1 MTDSGASPKAVAAM
15 TEPSRAE
22 IVALDRA
29 HLWHPFTQMQEWLAT
44 DPLVIAAADGNYL
57 LDTDGRRYL
66 DGVSSLWCN
75 VHGHRHPAIDA
86 AIRAQL
92 DRVAHTTLLGLA
104 SPPAAML
111 AARLTAIA
119 PSGLTRTFYSDA
131 GATAVEIALKLAL
144 QYWRLRGEER
154 PSFVALVEAY
164 HGDTLGAMSLGF
176 SQTFHRFYQPLLPV
190 ERVPAPYAL
199 ERSERRAPDDALASA
214 LATLEKTLRRTH
226 GTIAAVV
233 VEPLMQGAAGM
244 WPQPIEYLREVR
256 ALTRRYD
263 TLLVCDE
270 VATGFGRT
278 GRLFA
283 CDHSATTP
291 DLLVLGKGLTGG
303 YLPLAATLATEEIFQ
318 AFLGPY
324 DGYTAFFHGH
334 TFTGNALACAAALAS
349 LDLFTPTL
357 LASLPEKSAA
367 LAGALETRVRP
378 LAPVW
383 EIRQRGLMVGIELM
397 RDPERRERYA
407 PGERVGHRVILAAR
421 RRGVV
426 LRPLGDVLVL
436 MPPLSITTDE
446 IETLVAVAAESI
458 EEVIGR

>member
-1 MTDSGASPKAVAAM
+1 
-15 TEPSRAE
+15 
-22 IVALDRA
+22 
-29 HLWHPFTQMQEWLAT
+29 
-44 DPLVIAAADGNYL
+44 
-57 LDTDGRRYL
+57 
-66 DGVSSLWCN
+66 
-75 VHGHRHPAIDA
+75 
-86 AIRAQL
+86 
-92 DRVAHTTLLGLA
+92 
-104 SPPAAML
+104 
-111 AARLTAIA
+111 
-119 PSGLTRTFYSDA
+119 
-131 GATAVEIALKLAL
+131 
-144 QYWRLRGEER
+144 
-154 PSFVALVEAY
+154 
-164 HGDTLGAMSLGF
+164 MSVGF
-176 SQTFHRFYQPLLPV
+176 SETFHRFYRPLLPG
-190 ERVPAPYAL
+190 RARA
-199 ERSERRAPDDALASA
+199 RSLRARARASA
-214 LATLEKTLRRTH
+214 GRRTTRSRPRSRASRTTLRRTH

-244 WPQPIEYLREVR
+244 WPQPVEYLREVR

-303 YLPLAATLATEEIFQ
+303 YLPLAATLATEEIFR

-349 LDLFTPTL
+349 LDLFTPAL
-357 LASLPEKSAA
+357 LASLPEKAAA
-367 LAGALETRVRP
+367 LAAALAPRIRP
-378 LAPVW
+378 LASVF

-397 RDPERRERYA
+397 RDPDRRAGYA
-407 PGERVGHRVILAAR
+407 PAERIGHRVILAAR

-436 MPPLSITTDE
+436 MPPLSITADE
-446 IETLVAVAAESI
+446 IATLVAVAAESI
-458 EEVIGR
+458 AEVTARVTPLLVTGTDTGIGKTIVTAALAAALAARGHRVGVVKPVGDRVPPRSRGRARPSPPRPATRRRSTPCVRIACPIRWRRRSPPSAPASRSTSTALRRAPAARAPTRSTCC

>member
-1 MTDSGASPKAVAAM
+1 MPQ
-15 TEPSRAE
+15 PSTAE
-22 IVALDRA
+22 VVALDHA
-29 HLWHPFTQMQEWLAT
+29 HLWHPFTQMQEWLAAE
-44 DPLVIAAADGNYL
+44 PLVIAAAEGNYL
-57 LDTDGRRYL
+57 VDGDGRRYL

-104 SPPAAML
+104 SPPAALLGAEL
-111 AARLTAIA
+111 ARIA
-119 PSGLTRTFYSDA
+119 PAGLTRVFYSDA

-154 PSFVALVEAY
+154 PGFVALVEAY
-164 HGDTLGAMSLGF
+164 HGDTLGAMSVGF
-176 SQTFHRFYQPLLPV
+176 SETFHRFYRPLLPV

-199 ERSERRAPDDALASA
+199 ERGEGRPPHDALAVA
-214 LATLEKTLRRTH
+214 LTRLEETLQRTR

-244 WPQPIEYLREVR
+244 WPQPVEYLAEVR

-283 CDHSATTP
+283 CDHTATSP

-303 YLPLAATLATEEIFQ
+303 YLPLAATLATEEIFR

-349 LDLFTPTL
+349 LALFTPAM
-357 LASLPEKSAA
+357 LASLPEKAAVLAAA
-367 LAGALETRVRP
+367 LGARVRP
-378 LAPVW
+378 LAPVF

-397 RDPERRERYA
+397 RDPERREPFA

-436 MPPLSITTDE
+436 MPPLGITPDE
-446 IETLVAVAAESI
+446 IDTLVGVAAESI
-458 EEVIGR
+458 AEVAGA

>member
-1 MTDSGASPKAVAAM
+1 MAASSELAPRD
-15 TEPSRAE
+15 EPDRATV
-22 IVALDRA
+22 VALDHA
-29 HLWHPFTQMQEWLAT
+29 HLWHPFTQMQEWLAA
-44 DPLVIAAADGNYL
+44 DPLVIAAAEGNYL
-57 LDTDGRRYL
+57 IDTEGGRYL

-75 VHGHRHPAIDA
+75 VHGHRQPAIDA

-104 SPPAAML
+104 SPPAALL
-111 AARLTAIA
+111 AARLAALA
-119 PSGLTRTFYSDA
+119 PAGLTRSFYSDA

-154 PSFVALVEAY
+154 AGFVALEEAY
-164 HGDTLGAMSLGF
+164 HGDTLGAMSVGF
-176 SQTFHRFYQPLLPV
+176 SETFHRFYRPLLPV

-199 ERSERRAPDDALASA
+199 ERGKGMAPAAALAAA
-214 LATLEKTLRRTH
+214 LDTLESTLRRTR
-226 GTIAAVV
+226 GRIAAVV
-233 VEPLMQGAAGM
+233 LEPLMQGAAGM
-244 WPQPIEYLREVR
+244 WPQPPEYLPAVRE
-256 ALTRRYD
+256 LTRRYD

-278 GRLFA
+278 GTLFA
-283 CDHSATTP
+283 CDHTATSP

-303 YLPLAATLATEEIFQ
+303 YLPLAATLASEEIFR

-349 LDLFTPTL
+349 LELFTPAL
-357 LASLPEKSAA
+357 LASLPVKSAA
-367 LAGALETRVRP
+367 LAAELETRVRP
-378 LAPVW
+378 LPHVA
-383 EIRQRGLMVGIELM
+383 EIRQRGLMVGVELM
-397 RDPERRERYA
+397 RDPSRRAGYA

-436 MPPLSITTDE
+436 MPPLSITADE
-446 IETLVAVAAESI
+446 IATLAAVAAESI
-458 EEVIGR
+458 AEITGA

>member
-1 MTDSGASPKAVAAM
+1 LTGNGTFPKAVVAM
-15 TEPSRAE
+15 TDTE

-29 HLWHPFTQMQEWLAT
+29 HLWHPFTQMQEWLAA

-57 LDTDGRRYL
+57 LDSDGRRYL

-86 AIRAQL
+86 AIRAQI

-111 AARLTAIA
+111 AARLAAIA
-119 PSGLTRTFYSDA
+119 PSGLTRVFYSDA

-144 QYWRLRGEER
+144 QYWRLRGEDR
-154 PSFVALVEAY
+154 PGFVALVEAY
-164 HGDTLGAMSLGF
+164 HGDTLGAMSVGF
-176 SQTFHRFYQPLLPV
+176 SETFHRFYRPLLPV

-199 ERSERRAPDDALASA
+199 ERTERLATADALAAA
-214 LATLEKTLRRTH
+214 LTALEDTLRRTH

-244 WPQPIEYLREVR
+244 WPQPVEYLREVR

-263 TLLVCDE
+263 TLLICDE

-278 GRLFA
+278 ARLFA
-283 CDHSATTP
+283 CDHSGTSP

-303 YLPLAATLATEEIFQ
+303 YLPLAVTLASEEIFQ

-349 LDLFTPTL
+349 LDLFTPAL
-357 LASLPEKSAA
+357 LGSLPTKAAA
-367 LAGALETRVRP
+367 LTAALETRVQP
-378 LAPVW
+378 LAHVV
-383 EIRQRGLMVGIELM
+383 EIRQRGLMVGVELM
-397 RDPERRERYA
+397 RDPHRRESYA
-407 PGERVGHRVILAAR
+407 PAERVGQRVILAAR

-436 MPPLSITTDE
+436 MPPLSITADE
-446 IETLVAVAAESI
+446 IATLVTVAAESI
-458 EEVIGR
+458 AEITGA

>member
-1 MTDSGASPKAVAAM
+1 M
-15 TEPSRAE
+15 TEPRRALASLDPTADV
-22 IVALDRA
+22 VAADRA
-29 HLWHPFTQMQEWLAT
+29 HLWHPFTQMQEWLAA
-44 DPLVIAAADGNYL
+44 DPLVIAEAEGNYL
-57 LDTDGRRYL
+57 IDPEGRRYL

-75 VHGHRHPAIDA
+75 VHGHRHPTIDA

-104 SPPAAML
+104 SPPAALL
-111 AARLTAIA
+111 AARLAEIA
-119 PSGLTRTFYSDA
+119 PRGLTRTFYSDA

-144 QYWRLRGEER
+144 QYWRLRGEDR
-154 PSFVALVEAY
+154 PGFVALVEAY
-164 HGDTLGAMSLGF
+164 HGDTLGAMSVGF
-176 SQTFHRFYQPLLPV
+176 SETFHRFYRPLLPV

-199 ERSERRAPDDALASA
+199 EREGQSPADALATA
-214 LATLEKTLRRTH
+214 LTRLEDTLRRTR
-226 GTIAAVV
+226 GTVAAVV

-244 WPQPIEYLREVR
+244 WPQPVEYLPEVR

-283 CDHSATTP
+283 CDHTATTP

-303 YLPLAATLATEEIFQ
+303 YLPLAATLATEEIFS
-318 AFLGPY
+318 AFLAPY
-324 DGYTAFFHGH
+324 DAYAAFFHGH

-349 LDLFTPTL
+349 LDLFTPAL
-357 LASLPEKSAA
+357 LASLPEKAAA
-367 LAGALETRVRP
+367 LAAALESEIRP
-378 LAPVW
+378 LASVF

-397 RDPERRERYA
+397 RRPGKRQTFTPAERI
-407 PGERVGHRVILAAR
+407 GHRVILAAR
-421 RRGVV
+421 KRGVV

-446 IETLVAVAAESI
+446 IGTLVRVAAESI
-458 EEVIGR
+458 ADVTA

>member
-1 MTDSGASPKAVAAM
+1 MRLSYSVAPMSA
-15 TEPSRAE
+15 PSRRE
-22 IVALDRA
+22 IVALDHA
-29 HLWHPFTQMQEWLAT
+29 HLWHPFTQMQEWLAAE
-44 DPLVIAAADGNYL
+44 PPVIAAAAGNYL
-57 LDTDGRRYL
+57 IDVDGTRYL

-75 VHGHRHPAIDA
+75 VHGHRQPAIDA
-86 AIRAQL
+86 AIRDQL

-104 SPPAAML
+104 SPPSALL
-111 AARLTAIA
+111 AARLAAIA
-119 PSGLTRTFYSDA
+119 PAGLTRTFYSDA

-144 QYWRLRGEER
+144 QYWRLRGETR
-154 PSFVALVEAY
+154 PAFVALEEAY
-164 HGDTLGAMSLGF
+164 HGDTLGAMSVGF
-176 SQTFHRFYQPLLPV
+176 SETFHRFYRPLLPV

-199 ERSERRAPDDALASA
+199 ARAERRTASDALAVA
-214 LATLEKTLRRTH
+214 LERLEATLERTR

-244 WPQPIEYLREVR
+244 WPQPVEYLREVR
-256 ALTRRYD
+256 ALTRRYE

-283 CDHSATTP
+283 CDHTATTP
-291 DLLVLGKGLTGG
+291 DLMVLGKGLTGG
-303 YLPLAATLATEEIFQ
+303 YLPLAATLATEEIFS

-349 LDLFTPTL
+349 LDLFTPAM
-357 LASLPEKSAA
+357 LASLPEKAAA
-367 LAGALETRVRP
+367 LAAALAREVRP
-378 LAPVW
+378 LAAVF

-397 RDPERRERYA
+397 RDPERRVAYA
-407 PGERVGHRVILAAR
+407 PADRIGHRVILAAR
-421 RRGVV
+421 TRGVM

-436 MPPLSITTDE
+436 MPPLSITPEE
-446 IETLVAVAAESI
+446 IATLVTVAAESI
-458 EEVIGR
+458 AEVTAA

>member
-1 MTDSGASPKAVAAM
+1 M
-15 TEPSRAE
+15 TEPSTAE

-29 HLWHPFTQMQEWLAT
+29 HLWHPFTQMQEWLSG

-57 LDTDGRRYL
+57 LDPEGRRYL

-86 AIRAQL
+86 AIRDQL

-104 SPPAAML
+104 SPPAARL
-111 AARLTAIA
+111 AARLAEIA
-119 PSGLTRTFYSDA
+119 PTGLTRTFYSDA

-144 QYWRLRGEER
+144 QYWRLRGEDR
-154 PSFVALVEAY
+154 PGFVALVEAY
-164 HGDTLGAMSLGF
+164 HGDTLGAMSIGF
-176 SQTFHRFYQPLLPV
+176 SETFHRFYRPLLPV
-190 ERVPAPYAL
+190 KRVPAPYAL
-199 ERSERRAPDDALASA
+199 ERTEHLTPPDALTAA
-214 LATLEKTLRRTH
+214 LTALEQTLRRGH

-244 WPQPIEYLREVR
+244 WPQPPEYLPAVR

-278 GRLFA
+278 ARLFA
-283 CDHSATTP
+283 CDHTATTP

-303 YLPLAATLATEEIFQ
+303 YLPLAATLATEEIFA

-324 DGYTAFFHGH
+324 DAYTAFFHGH

-349 LDLFTPTL
+349 LDLFTPAF
-357 LASLPEKSAA
+357 LASLPDKTAA
-367 LAGALETRVRP
+367 LAGALDTRVRP
-378 LAPVW
+378 LAHVA
-383 EIRQRGLMVGIELM
+383 EIRQRGLMIGIELM
-397 RDPERRERYA
+397 RTPARRESYGPA
-407 PGERVGHRVILAAR
+407 ERIGHRVILAAR
-421 RRGVV
+421 QRGVV

-436 MPPLSITTDE
+436 MPPLSITADE
-446 IETLVAVAAESI
+446 IETLVAVAAEAIAEITGS
-458 EEVIGR
+458 

>member
-1 MTDSGASPKAVAAM
+1 MS
-15 TEPSRAE
+15 EPSKRE
-22 IVALDRA
+22 IVALDHT
-29 HLWHPFTQMQEWLAT
+29 HLWHPFTQMQEWLA
-44 DPLVIAAADGNYL
+44 DEPLVIAAAEGNHL
-57 LDTDGRRYL
+57 IDTDGRRYL

-86 AIRAQL
+86 AIRDQL
-92 DRVAHTTLLGLA
+92 GRVAHTTLLGLA

-111 AARLTAIA
+111 AARLAAVA
-119 PSGLTRTFYSDA
+119 PTGLTRSFYSDA

-154 PSFVALVEAY
+154 PGFVALVEAY
-164 HGDTLGAMSLGF
+164 HGDTLGAMSVGF
-176 SQTFHRFYQPLLPV
+176 SETFHRFYQPLLPV
-190 ERVPAPYAL
+190 ERVPPPYVLERVEGHAAHDALVVAL
-199 ERSERRAPDDALASA
+199 ER
-214 LATLEKTLRRTH
+214 LENTLRRTH

-233 VEPLMQGAAGM
+233 IEPLMQGAAGM
-244 WPQPIEYLREVR
+244 WPQPVDYLHEVR

-283 CDHSATTP
+283 CDHSGTTP

-303 YLPLAATLATEEIFQ
+303 YLPLAATLATEEIFR

-324 DGYTAFFHGH
+324 DGYSAFFHGH

-349 LDLFTPTL
+349 LDLFTPAL

-367 LAGALETRVRP
+367 LATALATHVRP
-378 LAPVW
+378 LASVF

-397 RDPERRERYA
+397 RDPERREAFA
-407 PGERVGHRVILAAR
+407 PAERIGHRVILAAR

-436 MPPLSITTDE
+436 MPPLSITTEE
-446 IETLVAVAAESI
+446 ITALVTVAAESI
-458 EEVIGR
+458 AEVLGA

>member
-1 MTDSGASPKAVAAM
+1 MH
-15 TEPSRAE
+15 EPSPRDV
-22 IVALDRA
+22 VALDHA
-29 HLWHPFTQMQEWLAT
+29 HLWHPFTQMQEWLAA

-57 LDTDGRRYL
+57 IDADGRRYL

-86 AIRAQL
+86 AIRDQL
-92 DRVAHTTLLGLA
+92 NRVAHTTLLGLA
-104 SPPAAML
+104 SPPAALL
-111 AARLTAIA
+111 AGRLAEIA
-119 PSGLTRTFYSDA
+119 PAGLTRTFYSDA

-144 QYWRLRGEER
+144 QYWRLRGEDR
-154 PSFVALVEAY
+154 PGFVALVEAY
-164 HGDTLGAMSLGF
+164 HGDTLGAMSVGF
-176 SQTFHRFYQPLLPV
+176 SETFHRFYRPLLPV
-190 ERVPAPYAL
+190 EHVPAPYAL
-199 ERSERRAPDDALASA
+199 ERGEGRPAHDALAVA
-214 LATLEKTLRRTH
+214 LARLEDTLRRTH

-233 VEPLMQGAAGM
+233 MEPLMQGAAGM
-244 WPQPIEYLREVR
+244 WPQPVEYLREVR

-283 CDHSATTP
+283 CDHTATTP

-303 YLPLAATLATEEIFQ
+303 YLPLAATMTTEEVFR

-349 LDLFTPTL
+349 VALFTPEM
-357 LASLPEKSAA
+357 LAGLPAKADALAAA
-367 LAGALETRVRP
+367 LAARVRP
-378 LAPVW
+378 LSSVF

-397 RDPERRERYA
+397 RDPERRTAYA
-407 PGERVGHRVILAAR
+407 PAERMGHRVILAAR
-421 RRGVV
+421 KRGVV

-436 MPPLSITTDE
+436 MPPLSITAAE

-458 EEVIGR
+458 AEATAE

>member
-1 MTDSGASPKAVAAM
+1 MH
-15 TEPSRAE
+15 EPRPSD
-22 IVALDRA
+22 IVALDHA
-29 HLWHPFTQMQEWLAT
+29 HLWHPFTQMQEWLAA
-44 DPLVIAAADGNYL
+44 DPLVISAAEGNYL
-57 LDTDGRRYL
+57 IGADGRRYL

-86 AIRAQL
+86 AIRDQL
-92 DRVAHTTLLGLA
+92 HRVAHTTLLGLA
-104 SPPAAML
+104 SPPAAL
-111 AARLTAIA
+111 VAARLAALA
-119 PSGLTRTFYSDA
+119 PAGLTRTFYSDA

-144 QYWRLRGEER
+144 QYWRLRGEDR
-154 PSFVALVEAY
+154 PGFVALVEAY
-164 HGDTLGAMSLGF
+164 HGDTLGAMSIGF
-176 SQTFHRFYQPLLPV
+176 SETFHRFYRPLLPV

-199 ERSERRAPDDALASA
+199 QRLEARPESEALAIA
-214 LATLEKTLRRTH
+214 LERLDETLRRKR

-233 VEPLMQGAAGM
+233 LEPLMQGAAGM
-244 WPQPIEYLREVR
+244 WPQPVEYLREVR
-256 ALTRRYD
+256 ALTQRHE

-283 CDHSATTP
+283 CDHTATSP

-303 YLPLAATLATEEIFQ
+303 YLPLAATLATEEIFR

-349 LDLFTPTL
+349 LQLFTPAM
-357 LASLPEKSAA
+357 LAAIPAKAAA
-367 LAGALETRVRP
+367 LAAALAAAVRP
-378 LAPVW
+378 LPSVF
-383 EIRQRGLMVGIELM
+383 EIRQQGLMVGIELM
-397 RDPERRERYA
+397 RDPQRRTGFAPAERI
-407 PGERVGHRVILAAR
+407 GHRVILAAR

-436 MPPLSITTDE
+436 MPPLSIGDDE
-446 IETLVAVAAESI
+446 IATLVAVAAESI
-458 EEVIGR
+458 AEVTGA

>member
-1 MTDSGASPKAVAAM
+1 MTTLSRSAV
-15 TEPSRAE
+15 
-22 IVALDRA
+22 VALDHA
-29 HLWHPFTQMQEWLAT
+29 HLWHPFTQMQEWLAAE
-44 DPLVIAAADGNYL
+44 PLVIGAAEGNYL
-57 LDTDGRRYL
+57 IDLDGRRYL

-86 AIRAQL
+86 AIKAQL

-104 SPPAAML
+104 SPPAAEL
-111 AARLTAIA
+111 AARLAAIT
-119 PSGLTRTFYSDA
+119 PPGLTRTFYSDA

-144 QYWRLRGEER
+144 QYWRLRGEDR
-154 PSFVALVEAY
+154 PRFVALVEAY
-164 HGDTLGAMSLGF
+164 HGDTLGAMSIGF
-176 SQTFHRFYQPLLPV
+176 SETFHRFYRPLLPV
-190 ERVPAPYAL
+190 DRVPAPYAL
-199 ERSERRAPDDALASA
+199 ERDERRAPADALAEA
-214 LATLEKTLRRTH
+214 LARLETTLRDGR

-244 WPQPIEYLREVR
+244 WPQPVEYLREVR

-283 CDHSATTP
+283 CDHTATSP

-334 TFTGNALACAAALAS
+334 TFTGNALACAAALAC
-349 LDLFTPTL
+349 LDLFTPAL
-357 LASLPEKSAA
+357 LASLPEKAEQ
-367 LAGALETRVRP
+367 LAGALATHVRP
-378 LAPVW
+378 LLHVF

-397 RDPERRERYA
+397 RDPDGRASYA
-407 PGERVGHRVILAAR
+407 PTDRIGHQVILAAR
-421 RRGVV
+421 RRGVI

-436 MPPLSITTDE
+436 MPPLSTTGEE
-446 IETLVAVAAESI
+446 IATLVGVAADSI
-458 EEVIGR
+458 AEVTGA